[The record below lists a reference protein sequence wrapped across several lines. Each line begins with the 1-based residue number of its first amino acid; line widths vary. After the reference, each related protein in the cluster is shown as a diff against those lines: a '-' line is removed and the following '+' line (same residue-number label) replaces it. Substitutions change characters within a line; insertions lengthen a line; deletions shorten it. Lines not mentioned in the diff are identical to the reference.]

1 MRKYLCNKM
10 GAGHV
15 DTAIKIIIGVV
26 IGALLLGGLY
36 LLFAGDN
43 GVVDRLDTEIVGM
56 MGYTQELRVERAYDE
71 EVGQYY
77 LRYSYD
83 GKHWKN
89 SEIPNYGAS
98 ATVYGVMS
106 NNSESNPIEIS
117 LMQVGKR
124 YYILASTDG
133 GITWSEKA
141 NFTASGITHFYY
153 GTSDALPSTS
163 GSFSGEKFVIR
174 YWSGGSTYHT
184 LTSTGLT
191 WNTGGWSDL
200 IPLG

>member
-83 GKHWKN
+83 GKHWSN
-89 SEIPNYGAS
+89 SEVPSYGET
-98 ATVYGVMS
+98 ATVKTYPRHDVC
-106 NNSESNPIEIS
+106 
-117 LMQVGKR
+117 R
-124 YYILASTDG
+124 G
-133 GITWSEKA
+133 GNAADIHPET
-141 NFTASGITHFYY
+141 
-153 GTSDALPSTS
+153 
-163 GSFSGEKFVIR
+163 
-174 YWSGGSTYHT
+174 
-184 LTSTGLT
+184 TGA
-191 WNTGGWSDL
+191 
-200 IPLG
+200 